1 MTKKRVAVCIV
12 AVLALICIGTLQ
24 ESRSVRESQMP
35 QRVIE
40 QIPLPQPLPEELAQP
55 ANASASEEE
64 ETLPGGGYYVLKAYM
79 GKLAVYRVYHDGTR
93 VIASILDTDIY
104 HLPARDV
111 ESLQEGIVLRSEEAL
126 TRILEDFMS

>member
-1 MTKKRVAVCIV
+1 MNKKRFAVCV
-12 AVLALICIGTLQ
+12 AAVLMFVCIGTLQ

-40 QIPLPQPLPEELAQP
+40 QIPLPQPLAEESAQP
-55 ANASASEEE
+55 ANAAAREEE
-64 ETLPGGGYYVLKAYM
+64 EALPGGGYYVLKDYM

-104 HLPARDV
+104 QLPARDV

>member
-1 MTKKRVAVCIV
+1 MNKKRFAVCF
-12 AVLALICIGTLQ
+12 AMVLALVFIGSLQ
-24 ESRSVRESQMP
+24 ESRSVCDSKMP
-35 QRVIE
+35 QGVIE
-40 QIPLPQPLPEELAQP
+40 WMPLPQPLPKESAQA
-55 ANASASEEE
+55 ANAPASDEEQA
-64 ETLPGGGYYVLKAYM
+64 LPGGGYYVLKAYM
-79 GKLAVYRVYHDGTR
+79 GKLAVYRVYHDGTQ